1 MWHYLWFTN
10 EENGTK
16 VTSLVSLSKLSGENS
31 IAKTS
36 YFQCNPMIKIAVV
49 IILRLLVRSIY
60 VTVKYYYLVIA
71 WDCSG
76 SINQLES
83 TNRQDNGECGSI
95 ISSDD
100 L

>member
-1 MWHYLWFTN
+1 
-10 EENGTK
+10 
-16 VTSLVSLSKLSGENS
+16 
-31 IAKTS
+31 
-36 YFQCNPMIKIAVV
+36 MIKIAIVK
-49 IILRLLVRSIY
+49 ILGLLVRTIY

-71 WDCSG
+71 WDYSG

-83 TNRQDNGECGSI
+83 TNRQDNGECGYI